1 MLAVTEMGGIV
12 APPVPAFYTRPQ
24 TIGDIV
30 DQTVGRVLDL
40 FDLESAT
47 FPRWG
52 EEVLLSPRVAP
63 AVQPAR
69 RLNGHAAAAAPRALA

>member
-12 APPVPAFYTRPQ
+12 APPVPAFYTRPR
-24 TIGDIV
+24 TISDIV

-40 FDLESAT
+40 FDLDTET

-52 EEVLLSPRVAP
+52 EEISLLSAQRNDVTEESDEP
-63 AVQPAR
+63 
-69 RLNGHAAAAAPRALA
+69 HELAEGGA